1 MNIIIVGG
9 LIILDLFVFMKIIKL
24 LLIIMNYM
32 VVVVL
37 FMIKML

>member
-9 LIILDLFVFMKIIKL
+9 LIILGLFVFMKIIKL
-24 LLIIMNYM
+24 LLIRVSYM